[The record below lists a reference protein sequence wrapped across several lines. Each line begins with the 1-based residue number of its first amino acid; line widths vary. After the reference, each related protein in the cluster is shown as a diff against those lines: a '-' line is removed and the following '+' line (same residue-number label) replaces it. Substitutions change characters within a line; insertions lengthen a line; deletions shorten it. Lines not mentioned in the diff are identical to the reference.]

1 MVLGDAALNGA
12 VEEATQTS
20 GTADGKERSE
30 RDAFTVKTGL
40 AQMLKGGVIMDVVNA
55 EQVCPCRRD
64 RFIATPTAKSFCLSF
79 S

>member
-1 MVLGDAALNGA
+1 MVLGDDAPNGA
-12 VEEATQTS
+12 VEEATQTN
-20 GTADGKERSE
+20 GTADAKEHSE

-55 EQVCPCRRD
+55 EQVCSCRWH
-64 RFIATPTAKSFCLSF
+64 RFIGTPTARSSCLSY